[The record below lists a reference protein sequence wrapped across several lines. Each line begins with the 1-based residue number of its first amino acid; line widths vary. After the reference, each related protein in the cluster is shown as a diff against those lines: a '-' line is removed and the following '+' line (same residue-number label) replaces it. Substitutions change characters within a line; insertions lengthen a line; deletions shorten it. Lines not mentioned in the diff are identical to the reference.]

1 MDKTTATDGHDIY
14 TVNAVGV
21 KEAATGNK
29 YVKVTGGG
37 TDDFVIDD
45 SLIDTAINTAVGG
58 TGFDLTTSGNATGTS
73 VYRVGK
79 DDKVT
84 IDGGKNIQLKQT
96 DGLISVATSDK
107 VEFTDLTVTGDT
119 KLSNTTIAGN
129 ATYNG
134 SEIANKAYVDAG
146 RTVVTPGTNVGITAN
161 TNATTGQTTYTVNA
175 NDTKVIA
182 GTGVTVTGGDLDSSN
197 IREYTVA
204 VDTTTI
210 SSDTV
215 NKGRVVADD
224 NGDKFATAENVA
236 TAINSAYWTASD
248 GTNNTSVHAGDTVTF
263 KGKDSK
269 VSVTNTSGVF
279 EIGLS
284 DDVVTQTDLKPLTFG
299 GDTGTPF
306 DRKLGESVKVVGVAT
321 TVGGTNKNI
330 TVNANDT
337 ANQLEIALNPNV
349 DLGSSGS
356 LKTGN
361 TTINNSGVTITGG
374 TNPVSIT
381 NTGLDNGGNTITNVA
396 EGVNNTDAVNVEQL
410 NKGLAKATTE
420 VQAGNN
426 IKSVDKTTATDGHD
440 IYTVNAVGVKEAG
453 SGNKYV
459 KVTGGGT
466 DDFVID
472 DSAIDSAIGDASF
485 SLTSSNQGAN
495 TGVTEEI
502 KKGSTVTINGG
513 SDNVAISQT
522 GGTITVDVAQ
532 DVKFDSVETGTL
544 KAGDTKLGDNFEVK
558 GGKVTYNQTPSD
570 DNEVVNKKYADSL
583 GWDLQVNDT
592 KQGDTITNGKA
603 VNFAN
608 GDNTTVQFEDNAVKV
623 NVNTTTLT
631 ATDGKVNNPATGGNN
646 LTTAQNVADM
656 INQSY
661 WIAQDGNGKQ
671 TQVKAGDTVS
681 WQGQG
686 SLKVE
691 NSNGIFTISDNT
703 TYTSTVTGLTLD
715 KKGDTVELGGDLTQF
730 VNDTVKPLKFKGDSG
745 DTIEPKHGDTVE
757 IVGDNNISVVGEN
770 GKLNVKLSENIDL
783 GNSGSLKTGDT
794 TINNNGVTVGGVSLT
809 KDGLDNGGNKI
820 TNVAAGVDDTDAV
833 NVGQLNDAITNVNTT
848 INSNVNQ
855 VIYGTDNP
863 TDKEKGWL
871 KTYNADSDAVH
882 VTNSVAEAIHNMNEY
897 GIKYFHTNDGS
908 TNPNREDSDTDD
920 SIAYD
925 KHATSIGFAAR
936 AAGDSALA
944 MGHGATTGAD
954 NAIAIGNGAQATGEK
969 SISIG
974 AGNIVSGARSG
985 AIGDPNVITGSDS
998 WALGNENTIS
1008 TNNTHVVGNN
1018 VKTTAD
1024 NSVFL
1029 GNNTAYT
1036 AAGASTAGTEAHATN
1051 HEDIK
1056 DVNGNVVI
1064 AKDELKFAGS
1074 HDNTG
1079 VVSVGDVGNER
1090 RIQNVAPGKLSAEST
1105 DAINGSQL
1113 YSVAQK
1119 VGQVSSGGAGIV
1131 QYSNPDNPTVP
1142 NGGVATNDVT
1152 LVGAD
1157 KAAPVTIHNVAA
1169 GRAPTDAVNV
1179 SQLQQVAGDIHNRIG
1194 DVSKHA
1200 DASAASAIAV
1210 ASMPQAFLPG
1220 KNLVAIG
1227 GGTYHG
1233 QTGYAIGFST
1243 ISDNGHWIVKG
1254 TATGNSK
1261 NRYGAGVG
1269 AGYQW

>member
-1 MDKTTATDGHDIY
+1 M
-14 TVNAVGV
+14 
-21 KEAATGNK
+21 
-29 YVKVTGGG
+29 
-37 TDDFVIDD
+37 
-45 SLIDTAINTAVGG
+45 
-58 TGFDLTTSGNATGTS
+58 
-73 VYRVGK
+73 
-79 DDKVT
+79 
-84 IDGGKNIQLKQT
+84 
-96 DGLISVATSDK
+96 
-107 VEFTDLTVTGDT
+107 
-119 KLSNTTIAGN
+119 
-129 ATYNG
+129 
-134 SEIANKAYVDAG
+134 
-146 RTVVTPGTNVGITAN
+146 
-161 TNATTGQTTYTVNA
+161 
-175 NDTKVIA
+175 
-182 GTGVTVTGGDLDSSN
+182 
-197 IREYTVA
+197 
-204 VDTTTI
+204 
-210 SSDTV
+210 
-215 NKGRVVADD
+215 
-224 NGDKFATAENVA
+224 
-236 TAINSAYWTASD
+236 
-248 GTNNTSVHAGDTVTF
+248 
-263 KGKDSK
+263 
-269 VSVTNTSGVF
+269 
-279 EIGLS
+279 
-284 DDVVTQTDLKPLTFG
+284 
-299 GDTGTPF
+299 
-306 DRKLGESVKVVGVAT
+306 
-321 TVGGTNKNI
+321 
-330 TVNANDT
+330 
-337 ANQLEIALNPNV
+337 
-349 DLGSSGS
+349 
-356 LKTGN
+356 
-361 TTINNSGVTITGG
+361 
-374 TNPVSIT
+374 
-381 NTGLDNGGNTITNVA
+381 
-396 EGVNNTDAVNVEQL
+396 
-410 NKGLAKATTE
+410 
-420 VQAGNN
+420 
-426 IKSVDKTTATDGHD
+426 
-440 IYTVNAVGVKEAG
+440 
-453 SGNKYV
+453 
-459 KVTGGGT
+459 
-466 DDFVID
+466 ID

-485 SLTSSNQGAN
+485 SLTSSNKGAS
-495 TGVTEEI
+495 TGVTADI

-513 SDNVAISQT
+513 SDNIVVSQST
-522 GGTITVDVAQ
+522 STITVDVAKA
-532 DVKFDSVETGTL
+532 VKFDSVETGTL
-544 KAGDTKLGDNFEVK
+544 KAGDTQLGDNFEVK
-558 GGKVTYNQTPSD
+558 GGKVTYNQMPD
-570 DNEVVNKKYADSL
+570 DDYEVVNKKYADSL
-583 GWDLQVNDT
+583 GWDLEVNGT

-603 VNFAN
+603 VNFAD
-608 GDNTTVQFEDNAVKV
+608 GDNTTVKFDSGAVKV

-656 INQSY
+656 INQTY

-691 NSNGIFTISDNT
+691 NSNGTFTISDNT
-703 TYTSTVTGLTLD
+703 TYNSTVTGLTLN
-715 KKGDTVELGGDLTQF
+715 KTGDTVELGGDLTQF

-794 TINNNGVTVGGVSLT
+794 LVNNDGVTINNGSQGKPVTLT
-809 KDGLDNGGNKI
+809 KDGLNNGGNKI
-820 TNVAAGVDDTDAV
+820 THVAAGVDDTDAV
-833 NVGQLNDAITNVNTT
+833 NVGQLKQITNIVTGGNA
-848 INSNVNQ
+848 NVDI
-855 VIYGTDNP
+855 V
-863 TDKEKGWL
+863 
-871 KTYNADSDAVH
+871 TYNVEGQTEH
-882 VTNSVAEAIHNMNEY
+882 HNQSVVEAIDSMNEQ
-897 GIKYFHTNDGS
+897 GIQFFHTNQTGV
-908 TNPNREDSDTDD
+908 NIQVDSRNQID
-920 SIAYD
+920 SSAGGAY
-925 KHATSIGFAAR
+925 ATAIGVKANAS
-936 AAGDSALA
+936 DENALA
-944 MGHGATTGAD
+944 VGHEATASAV
-954 NAIAIGNGAQATGEK
+954 NAIAVGNGAQATGEK

-998 WALGNENTIS
+998 WALGNENYIS
-1008 TNNTHVVGNN
+1008 TNDTHVVGNN
-1018 VKTTAD
+1018 VKNTAD

-1036 AAGASTAGTEAHATN
+1036 AAGTTTAGTGEYAAN

-1064 AKDELKFAGS
+1064 ATGELKFAGS

-1131 QYSNPDNPTVP
+1131 QYSNPDNPTTP